1 MVVVAQVKVLLQER
15 LGNLMELYIQA
26 VVVVVLEEV
35 EEALVAAVP
44 GAAVEVLMA
53 VGKLVT
59 EELIRAVVLVEI
71 IKDIFLQEVQVLF

>member
-44 GAAVEVLMA
+44 GGGGIR
-53 VGKLVT
+53 GKP
-59 EELIRAVVLVEI
+59 
-71 IKDIFLQEVQVLF
+71 VQQPLPPCG

>member
-1 MVVVAQVKVLLQER
+1 M
-15 LGNLMELYIQA
+15 
-26 VVVVVLEEV
+26 VVLEEV